1 MKRWLALLLS
11 FALMVSLAACGD
23 DKGSS
28 SDENSNSGAII
39 STEDPSSETSS
50 ENEDSS
56 LPESS
61 EDEESTGEDTF
72 AYAVGSWD
80 GNTFKNETTGITFQC
95 PEGWTIYSNEEL
107 AQNLGIDAALFTE
120 EGADALASAAVFAD
134 FMVIDTT
141 TGNNISLM
149 YENLDVTSPLAAV
162 SLEEYADIVYAQA
175 TASSDATYTEGEKET
190 RTLWGKDCI
199 LVPLYGSISGLDF
212 AQYMVLFEDGPL
224 VGLVTVSCFDG
235 TDVDTFLGYF
245 E

>member
-1 MKRWLALLLS
+1 MKRWLAALLS
-11 FALMVSLAACGD
+11 MVLAVSLAACGD

-28 SDENSNSGAII
+28 LDESSNSGAVI
-39 STEDPSSETSS
+39 STGDPSSETSD
-50 ENEDSS
+50 EEESS

-61 EDEESTGEDTF
+61 EDEESSGEDTF
-72 AYAVGSWD
+72 SYAVGSWD
-80 GNTFKNETTGITFQC
+80 GNTFHNETTGITFQC
-95 PEGWTIYSNEEL
+95 PESWTIYSNEEL
-107 AQNLGIDAALFTE
+107 AQNLGIDASLFTE
-120 EGADALASAAVFAD
+120 EGAKELASAAVFAD
-134 FMVIDTT
+134 FMAIDTA

-149 YENLDVTSPLAAV
+149 YENLDVTSPLVDV

-175 TASSDATYTEGEKET
+175 AGSSDATYTEGEKET

-199 LVPLYGSISGLDF
+199 LVPLYGSISGIDF
-212 AQYMVLFEDGPL
+212 AQYMILFEEGPL